1 MPYLLTVPGNRRR
14 IIADILKRQ
23 GIRYTAC
30 PIDGYLIAY
39 DLPQKTLETLP
50 QGVEVLAPIS
60 EEEIE
65 TMSQMSIAPIKRI
78 EIKDM
83 VRVISG
89 KFSGFHGIV
98 TRVNDKGVSIGI
110 NIFGKVVPVIVGRED
125 VEKETAPDWV

>member
-1 MPYLLTVPGNRRR
+1 MPYLLTVSGNRKRR
-14 IIADILKRQ
+14 VAEILKKY
-23 GIRYTAC
+23 GIRYKTC
-30 PIDGYLIAY
+30 PIDGYLIVY
-39 DLPQKTLETLP
+39 DLSQKGMETLP
-50 QGVEVLAPIS
+50 PGVEVLSPIS

-65 TMSQMSIAPIKRI
+65 TISRMSSAPIKRI

-98 TRVNDKGVSIGI
+98 TRVDDKEVSIGI

-125 VEKETAPDWV
+125 IEKDPAPDWV

>member
-1 MPYLLTVPGNRRR
+1 MPYLLTVPGNRTRR
-14 IIADILKRQ
+14 VEDILKKH
-23 GIRYTAC
+23 GLRYTAC

-39 DLPQKTLETLP
+39 DLSQKALETLP
-50 QGVEVLAPIS
+50 PGVEVLARVS

-65 TMSQMSIAPIKRI
+65 AMSRMSCAPVRRIKA
-78 EIKDM
+78 KDM
-83 VRVISG
+83 VRVVSG

-98 TRVNDKGVSIGI
+98 TRVDDEEVSIGI

>member
-1 MPYLLTVPGNRRR
+1 MPYLLTVSGNRRR
-14 IIADILKRQ
+14 RVADILKKQ
-23 GIRYTAC
+23 GIRYTAG

-39 DLPQKTLETLP
+39 DLPQRTLETLP
-50 QGVEVLAPIS
+50 PGVEVLAPIS

-65 TMSQMSIAPIKRI
+65 TMSRMSIAPIKGI

-98 TRVNDKGVSIGI
+98 TQVNDKEVSIGI